1 MDDAL
6 DGDRDYDHEVNMA
19 VLILLLMDDALDEE
33 KFRLFKRFSLSLNPS
48 FNG

>member
-6 DGDRDYDHEVNMA
+6 DAANKKQRDAYIK
-19 VLILLLMDDALDEE
+19 VLILLLMDDALDADGEP
-33 KFRLFKRFSLSLNPS
+33 RLYLAMPSLNPS